1 VLDVQRGTLVREGQR
16 VAVGHKGLSLLH
28 ALLRAPGQ
36 VLSKTALMQAAWSD
50 AIIEESNL
58 SVQIAAL
65 RKLLGPQSD
74 GSDWIATVP
83 RTGYRFVGTVHAL
96 DPVTDAAWQASG
108 QPAEAPERPSIV
120 VLPLANVSGDKEQ
133 EYLADGITEDIIT
146 ALTRFR
152 WFRVIG
158 RNSSFDR

>member
-1 VLDVQRGTLVREGQR
+1 MAPQRFAFGPFVLDVQRGALVREDR
-16 VAVGHKGLSLLH
+16 PVAVGHKGLSLLH

-50 AIIEESNL
+50 AIVEESNL

-65 RKLLGPQSD
+65 RKLLGPQPD
-74 GSDWIATVP
+74 GSEWIATVP
-83 RTGYRFVGTVHAL
+83 RAGYRFVGSVYVL
-96 DPVTDAAWQASG
+96 DPAVDGASPAAG
-108 QPAEAPERPSIV
+108 QPADLPERPSIV
-120 VLPLANVSGDKEQ
+120 VLPFANISGDKEQ

-152 WFRVIG
+152 
-158 RNSSFDR
+158 